1 MIARKLDK
9 LIENHYDSNSSA
21 LLLVGA
27 RQVGKTYAI
36 RKYAERRGM
45 RLVEINF
52 FEDPS
57 AAAIFEKAKDT
68 KEIIL
73 RISAY
78 THTELI
84 PGNTLI
90 FFDEV
95 QKSPEVI
102 TWIKFL
108 VDDGSYKYALSG
120 SLLGVELKNIRSI
133 PVGYMA
139 VKEVFPLDLEEFSRA
154 IGISDDVIRHI
165 QTAWETKTPVD
176 DIVHKTM
183 VKVTSLYLLI
193 GGMPAAVQAYIE
205 SNNIQIVQAKQRD
218 ILALYKWDISQYDP
232 ANKLYI
238 NDIFD
243 IIPSELDARNKRFV
257 LKNLNEHSRFSK
269 YENGFLWL
277 QNAGVALPTYNVEA
291 PTSPLKLEEQRNL
304 FKLFSNDVGLLAVQY
319 AQNIAIRILQGEV
332 SINNGAI
339 YENLTAQELKAHGY
353 SLYYF
358 NSKKQGEVDF
368 LLENDALITPVEVKS
383 GKDYNRHRALNN
395 IMDNKLYNLSEAI
408 ILTCDNVKI
417 DGKLSYLPIYM
428 LMFMQKHPY
437 SGEMIYKIE
446 IPQIRLN
453 G

>member
-1 MIARKLDK
+1 MIVRKLDK
-9 LIENHYDSNSSA
+9 HIENHYVNNNSA
-21 LLLVGA
+21 VLLVGA
-27 RQVGKTYAI
+27 RQVGKTYAS
-36 RKYAERRGM
+36 RKYAARRGL

-57 AAAIFEKAKDT
+57 ALTIFEKAKDA
-68 KEIIL
+68 KEILL

-84 PGNTLI
+84 PGDTLI

-95 QKSPEVI
+95 QKSPDVI

-154 IGISDDVIRHI
+154 IGISDDVIKHI
-165 QTAWETKTPVD
+165 QTAWETKTSVD

-183 VKVTSLYLLI
+183 MKVTSLYLLI

-205 SNNIQIVQAKQRD
+205 SNNIQIVQAKQRE
-218 ILALYKWDISQYDP
+218 ILDLYKWDISQYDP
-232 ANKLYI
+232 ANKFYI

-243 IIPSELDARNKRFV
+243 IIPSELDAKNKRFV

-319 AQNIAIRILQGEV
+319 AQNIAIKILQGEV
-332 SINNGAI
+332 NINNGAI

-353 SLYYF
+353 NLYYF

-368 LLENDALITPVEVKS
+368 LLENDARITPVEVKS

-417 DGKLSYLPIYM
+417 AGKLSYLPIYM
-428 LMFMQKHPY
+428 LMFLQKEP
-437 SGEMIYKIE
+437 SSEEMIYKIE
-446 IPQIRLN
+446 IPQIRF
-453 G
+453 